1 MPWQG
6 IALSTELLPRSEETR
21 NYCCIHLLSTA
32 KVIKMHARLNKRLRK
47 LLFFALIGCFAY
59 FAGYIW
65 GQLKL
70 NPSQSSKSTPE
81 IQESIGK

>member
-6 IALSTELLPRSEETR
+6 IALSTELLPRSEEIR

-32 KVIKMHARLNKRLRK
+32 KVIKMQARLNKRLRK

-70 NPSQSSKSTPE
+70 NPSESPQSAPQ